1 MASIKQ
7 VLTYLIEK
15 NILKKDKISGEY
27 KLTEY
32 GYIHLEEQEPNKKQ
46 INYQGLAA
54 QIRELFPNGVKS
66 GGAYVRSSVLSLANK
81 LKTFNN
87 KFPGYTEEQI
97 LNATKAYVNE
107 MSKVNYQYM
116 KLAEY
121 FIIKD
126 NASILESYINNMEE
140 ESTSPVQQEA
150 VRGKV
155 V

>member
-1 MASIKQ
+1 MASIKE
-7 VLTYLIEK
+7 VLSYLIEK
-15 NILKKDKISGEY
+15 NILKKDKLSGEY

-32 GYIHLEEQEPNKKQ
+32 GYIHLEEKEPKKKQ
-46 INYQGLAA
+46 VNYQGLAD
-54 QIRELFPNGVKS
+54 QIRNLFPSGVKS
-66 GGAYVRSSVLSLANK
+66 GGAYVRSSVLSLAGK
-81 LKTFNN
+81 LKTFDK

-97 LNATKAYVNE
+97 LKATKAYVDE

-126 NASILESYINNMEE
+126 NSSMLETYINNMEE
-140 ESTSPVQQEA
+140 EQESPVQQEA